1 MAIVWP
7 CPLSVDAYV
16 AAGRKVEAPRPD
28 CPDCSAPTTRWSGYL
43 RFVRDVGRCRAIFVP
58 RARCAPCG
66 TTHALLPAFVVVGRL
81 DVAVTIGRAVE
92 EVTDHRSGVRPVAA
106 KLQVPHTTAR
116 GWLRRFSARARELA
130 VAFAALCVELG
141 GDAPVATGASS
152 RDALHALRAAFKQA
166 SGLPGWLALGC
177 WRFASAVC
185 GRRLLSTNTDSP
197 YLVIGRRRFMPPVPM
212 TTTKDGNDDGT

>member
-1 MAIVWP
+1 MAIEWP

-16 AAGRKVEAPRPD
+16 AADREIEVPQPN
-28 CPDCSAPTTRWSGYL
+28 CPDCSGPMTRWSGYR
-43 RFVRDVGRCRAIFVP
+43 RFVRDAGGCRAIFVP
-58 RARCAPCG
+58 RARCAPCAK
-66 TTHALLPAFVVVGRL
+66 THALLPAFVVVRRL
-81 DVAVTIGRAVE
+81 DVAAVIGRAIE
-92 EVTDHRSGVRPVAA
+92 EVTDRRSGVRPVAST
-106 KLQVPHTTAR
+106 LQVPHTTAR

-141 GDAPVATGASS
+141 GDAAVATGASS
-152 RDALHALRAAFKQA
+152 RDALHALRSAFEQA

-197 YLVIGRRRFMPPVPM
+197 YLVIGRRRFMPP
-212 TTTKDGNDDGT
+212 